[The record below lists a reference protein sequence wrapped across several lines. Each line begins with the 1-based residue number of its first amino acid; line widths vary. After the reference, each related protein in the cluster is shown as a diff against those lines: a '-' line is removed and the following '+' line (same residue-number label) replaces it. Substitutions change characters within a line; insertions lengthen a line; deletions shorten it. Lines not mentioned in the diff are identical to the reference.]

1 MPKTSIPDL
10 EFDTIHPRLLA
21 GRNPLTAADV
31 EQLRESGVTHV
42 LDLRE
47 AREWT
52 APWLGQEAGGA
63 IEAAGME
70 RLHVPVV
77 DTRPPSGEDFD
88 RAVEFLERVLAAPE
102 NVVYVHCR
110 AGQERTGAVLAAYVG
125 RRDGVGVDDA
135 VTMLQRSRPVI
146 HLLDDQWTAVERWL
160 ATPRAALGPGY
171 RERVRGCL
179 LAGAVGDALG
189 AGIEFS
195 PLDVIRR
202 RFGAAGPDR
211 YVGAYGSHGVITDD
225 TQMTLFTAEGLIR
238 AWVRGR
244 TKGICDPPGV
254 VHRAYLRWLH
264 TQEPPHERQDVDDG
278 WLIRERRLHAS
289 RAPGLTC
296 LGALREKEVGTRAR
310 PINNSKGCGGVM
322 RVAPVGLLR
331 DRDRREVFELGADC
345 AAITH
350 GHPSGWVA
358 AGALAVMVRELVA
371 GEGMTEAAE
380 AAVAEILRCAQ
391 DDNDPRILETV
402 RAIEEAMALAAEG
415 EPSAEKVESLAHAK
429 PERGP
434 GWVAEEAL
442 AVALYCSLVAPDM
455 RSALRLAVT
464 HTGDSDS
471 TGAICGNLLG
481 ARDGEQAIPAD
492 WLADLELRDVIERL
506 ADDFA
511 REMTDPPMSEHDD
524 GSPPEEWWERY
535 PGW

>member
-1 MPKTSIPDL
+1 MK
-10 EFDTIHPRLLA
+10 
-21 GRNPLTAADV
+21 GRDAVAAIKAV
-31 EQLRESGVTHV
+31 G
-42 LDLRE
+42 
-47 AREWT
+47 
-52 APWLGQEAGGA
+52 
-63 IEAAGME
+63 IE
-70 RLHVPVV
+70 RLHLPVP
-77 DTRPPSGEDFD
+77 DGGAPASEDLD
-88 RAVEFLERVLAAPE
+88 RAVQFVEQALAEPSA
-102 NVVYVHCR
+102 VVYVHCR
-110 AGQERTGAVLAAYVG
+110 GGQQRTAAVLAAHVG
-125 RRDGVGVDDA
+125 RRDGIDVDEAMVGLCRA
-135 VTMLQRSRPVI
+135 RPSLNLLPGQR
-146 HLLDDQWTAVERWL
+146 TAVERWL
-160 ATPRAALGPGY
+160 ARPGIGPGY
-171 RERVRGCL
+171 RQRVRGCL

-195 PLDVIRR
+195 PLDEIRR
-202 RFGAAGPDR
+202 RFGASGPDE
-211 YVGAYGSHGVITDD
+211 YVGVYGPRGAITDD

-244 TKGICDPPGV
+244 TKGICHPPGV
-254 VHRAYLRWLH
+254 VRNAYLRWLH
-264 TQEPPHERQDVDDG
+264 TQDPPHERQDVDDG

-289 RAPGLTC
+289 RAPGVTC
-296 LGALREKEVGTRAR
+296 LSALRMEEAGTRAR

-331 DRDRREVFELGADC
+331 NRDRREVFELGADC

-358 AGALAVMVRELVA
+358 AGALAVIVRELVA
-371 GEGMTEAAE
+371 GEGSKEAAE
-380 AAVAEILRCAQ
+380 TAVAEILRFAQ
-391 DDNDPRILETV
+391 DDNREAEDDNRKDPRVLETV
-402 RAIEEAMALAAEG
+402 RAIEEAMALARAGRAERG
-415 EPSAEKVESLAHAK
+415 EGRELGAREAQ
-429 PERGP
+429 RGP

-442 AVALYCSLVAPDM
+442 AVALYCALVAPDM

-481 ARDGEQAIPAD
+481 ARDGERAIPAD
-492 WLADLELRDVIERL
+492 WLAELEMRDVIERI